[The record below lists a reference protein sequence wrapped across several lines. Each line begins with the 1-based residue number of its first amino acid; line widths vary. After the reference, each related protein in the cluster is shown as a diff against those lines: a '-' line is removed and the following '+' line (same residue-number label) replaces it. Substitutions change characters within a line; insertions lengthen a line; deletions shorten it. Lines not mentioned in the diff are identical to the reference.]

1 LNYIT
6 ILKIIIKMDK
16 LKKLIVYRIDG
27 INYIGS
33 TIESLNSRKWKH
45 NSDCYNVKNKNYNI
59 SLYIHIRE
67 KSLQIKLIP
76 IAYYFVSNKSRRYAE
91 QYWINKYDSVNNG
104 LNTINAYT
112 NKKLNSEKYYQKNK
126 EKINKVTKQYR
137 KKNKDKYNKYTKNWV
152 LRNPNFYKTKI
163 NCPKCNSIVRKQGLL
178 RHQRSKK
185 CKKLMLLHHQL

>member
-16 LKKLIVYRIDG
+16 LKKLIVYRIDR

-45 NSDCYNVKNKNYNI
+45 NSDCFNVKRKIYNI
-59 SLYIHIRE
+59 PLYIHIRE

-91 QYWINKYDSVNNG
+91 QYWINKYDSINNG
-104 LNTINAYT
+104 LNVMNALFKNKTLYHQEYYQV
-112 NKKLNSEKYYQKNK
+112 NKKKLNQMNNEYYKKNK
-126 EKINKVTKQYR
+126 KKMLEKSKKWR
-137 KKNKDKYNKYTKNWV
+137 KKN
-152 LRNPNFYKTKI
+152 PNFRKI
-163 NCPKCNSIVRKQGLL
+163 KIICPKCNCLTNREHIK

-185 CKKLMLLHHQL
+185 CKKLTFQRH